1 MNNFIVNHFKD
12 IANLI
17 SESAV
22 ILQNPISEAISLFAH
37 SLCQGNKI
45 LACGNGGS
53 AADAQHFTSE
63 LMGRFEDERGP
74 LPAVALN
81 TDTSLLTAVAND
93 YHFKQVFARQVYGLG
108 RAGDVLL
115 AISTSGNSS
124 NIIAAVEAS
133 HKMGISV
140 VGLTGR
146 DGGLLSK
153 ILLPNDILINV
164 SHARTAFVQEIHS
177 IVIHCLCEGIDNYL
191 ARHNQLKY

>member
-1 MNNFIVNHFKD
+1 MNNFIENHFKE
-12 IANLI
+12 IASLI

-22 ILQNPISEAISLFAH
+22 SLQNPISDAIELFTLSLQ
-37 SLCQGNKI
+37 QGNKI

-63 LMGRFEDERGP
+63 LMGRFERERGP
-74 LPAVALN
+74 LPAVSLT

-93 YHFKQVFARQVYGLG
+93 YQFEKVFARQIHGLG

-124 NIIAAVEAS
+124 NIVAAVEAS
-133 HKMGISV
+133 HKMGMSV

-146 DGGLLSK
+146 DGGILSK

-164 SHARTAFVQEIHS
+164 SHPRTAFIQEIHA
-177 IVIHCLCEGIDNYL
+177 IVIHCICEGIDNHL
-191 ARHNQLKY
+191 AHHNQLQN

>member
-1 MNNFIVNHFKD
+1 MSNFIVDHFKD
-12 IANLI
+12 VAKLI
-17 SESAV
+17 TESA
-22 ILQNPISEAISLFAH
+22 ISLQVPISEAIALFTLSLKH
-37 SLCQGNKI
+37 GNKI

-63 LMGRFEDERGP
+63 LMGRFEKERGP

-124 NIIAAVEAS
+124 NIIAAVEAAHAS
-133 HKMGISV
+133 KMSV
-140 VGLTGR
+140 VLLTGR
-146 DGGLLSK
+146 DGGILSK
-153 ILLPNDILINV
+153 KLHPNDILINV
-164 SHARTAFVQEIHS
+164 ANPRTALIQEVHS
-177 IVIHCLCEGIDNYL
+177 IVIHCLCEGIDNNL
-191 ARHNQLKY
+191 LTPHSL